1 MLQFTSRDYDGDAE
15 QHQRQQ
21 KQQHQQHQR
30 RRGRHPKHYGY
41 PFITLLIVT
50 IVSFI
55 IQVRVNGDFIGQSLA
70 DTIISTAATATKT
83 TTTTTATVTATASNI
98 TINDET
104 DTEREINSPTRHPI
118 DASSSLASSSSS
130 PAAVKTTKKQKKRF
144 RGKWVPKYKKAV
156 EQEQQHVQ
164 PSRLDCNSPTNLNS
178 NKKLTVAMILFGI
191 PKEFDVIWKA
201 YKSNIINRNVHHV
214 TSFHVHMHMYNDVW
228 NLTNTKNHEY
238 NINLKDTNTP
248 ESIRR
253 IISNNTNNPTTRDNE
268 GKIKLFLTTSSQT
281 AYDETE
287 LLPWLNKN
295 ENDTK
300 FFDERYWSYETLQNM
315 FRQGNSMKLAYLS
328 AVSTAVSAT
337 TANTASKTT
346 DDYDMYIFL
355 RSDTLL
361 LSPIDLPCA
370 SVTSASSGREIH
382 IPSWQKSR
390 YDDEYV
396 DRFAI
401 CSGSGY
407 GNGTTGA
414 VSAAH
419 TYAIAKSDVFKDII
433 LDHRKRRHRS
443 NNSNDSSNNNSSSIL
458 LNEEYVKCGNST
470 GRLRNSEKMLKLWLN
485 CNTRRTTWKKNS
497 NSSAASRPTTTR
509 SALKVV
515 QKPDNWAQLIRV
527 RGDGK
532 LDNRDRNTFGL
543 QEYTNVREIPES
555 IYIHTGE

>member
-70 DTIISTAATATKT
+70 DTIISTAATATATKT

-104 DTEREINSPTRHPI
+104 VTEREINSPTSHPI
-118 DASSSLASSSSS
+118 DASSSLASFSSS
-130 PAAVKTTKKQKKRF
+130 PAAAKTTKKKKKRF

-164 PSRLDCNSPTNLNS
+164 PSRLDCNSPTNLNN
-178 NKKLTVAMILFGI
+178 NKNLTVALILFGI

-253 IISNNTNNPTTRDNE
+253 IISNNTNNPITRDNE

-315 FRQGNSMKLAYLS
+315 FRQGNSIKLAYLS
-328 AVSTAVSAT
+328 AVSTAASAAISAKNSPT
-337 TANTASKTT
+337 TSITA

-370 SVTSASSGREIH
+370 SVTSYSSEPEMEIH
-382 IPSWQKSR
+382 IPSWQK
-390 YDDEYV
+390 
-396 DRFAI
+396 
-401 CSGSGY
+401 
-407 GNGTTGA
+407 
-414 VSAAH
+414 
-419 TYAIAKSDVFKDII
+419 
-433 LDHRKRRHRS
+433 
-443 NNSNDSSNNNSSSIL
+443 
-458 LNEEYVKCGNST
+458 
-470 GRLRNSEKMLKLWLN
+470 
-485 CNTRRTTWKKNS
+485 
-497 NSSAASRPTTTR
+497 
-509 SALKVV
+509 
-515 QKPDNWAQLIRV
+515 IR
-527 RGDGK
+527 
-532 LDNRDRNTFGL
+532 
-543 QEYTNVREIPES
+543 I
-555 IYIHTGE
+555 